1 MTSQT
6 VLTRAAV
13 VMGSVSQVSACVR
26 RVGWELTVLRLTQL
40 LVSVSPGVVVTGG
53 WSTGLDSV
61 CVTRDGPEQT
71 AVSSSVVSTVVS
83 MVTVRT

>member
-61 CVTRDGPEQT
+61 CVTRDGLEQT